1 MQDHDLEYPQT
12 PIAIVGIGCRFPG
25 DVSGPQSFWNFLMA
39 GTDAVGEE
47 IAARR
52 WDMHRYYHPDPTR
65 PGKLYCPRAAFLS
78 AVDQFDA
85 AFFGVPP
92 GEAARMDP
100 QQRILLEVCWEALE
114 DGGLIPQQLAGSP
127 TGVFIGISSNDYG
140 MLQIQDVN
148 SVNAY
153 TNAGQTCSIA
163 SNRIS
168 YLFDFHGPSFSV
180 DTACSSS
187 MVALHLA
194 CESLAK
200 GECSLA
206 LAGGV
211 SIVLEPALSVGLSKA
226 YMLSPHGQ
234 CRAFDAEANGYV
246 RGEGPVWWSSSRW
259 HRLRPTEMRSMPYS
273 WPLGSTRMAGPP
285 ACTSPVA
292 RPRRRYCARSMRRQA
307 LLPPRSAM

>member
-1 MQDHDLEYPQT
+1 MSDQDLEYAQT
-12 PIAIVGIGCRFPG
+12 PIAIVGIGCRLPG
-25 DVSGPQSFWNFLMA
+25 DVTGPESFWRFLMA

-47 IAARR
+47 IPAQR

-65 PGKLYCPRAAFLS
+65 PGKLYTPRAAFLS
-78 AVDQFDA
+78 EIDQFDA
-85 AFFGVPP
+85 SFFGIPP
-92 GEAARMDP
+92 GEASRMDP

-114 DGGLIPQQLAGSP
+114 DGGLVPQQLTGSR

-194 CESLAK
+194 CQSLAK

-234 CRAFDAEANGYV
+234 CRAFDADANG
-246 RGEGPVWWSSSRW
+246 
-259 HRLRPTEMRSMPYS
+259 
-273 WPLGSTRMAGPP
+273 
-285 ACTSPVA
+285 
-292 RPRRRYCARSMRRQA
+292 
-307 LLPPRSAM
+307 